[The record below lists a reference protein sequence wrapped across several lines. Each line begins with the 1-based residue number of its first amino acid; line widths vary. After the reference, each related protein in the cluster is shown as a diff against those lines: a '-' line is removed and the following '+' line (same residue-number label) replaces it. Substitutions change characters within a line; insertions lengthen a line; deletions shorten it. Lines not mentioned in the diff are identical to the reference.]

1 MLSSSV
7 KSGRVPDTE
16 QTNGMVTSLWFS
28 FECLGG
34 YLGSAGGGIAYDEI
48 GFRNSTLIIIGIQVD
63 LLITEMANKGGLKS
77 WKFCERNKWMPPS
90 PFSRIF
96 QYPVCKTKTNMLFS
110 LF

>member
-48 GFRNSTLIIIGIQVD
+48 GFRNSTLIIIGIQVGLSIRWLHD
-63 LLITEMANKGGLKS
+63 NARPLLH
-77 WKFCERNKWMPPS
+77 R
-90 PFSRIF
+90 
-96 QYPVCKTKTNMLFS
+96 
-110 LF
+110 

>member
-48 GFRNSTLIIIGIQVD
+48 GFRNSTLIIIGIQVG
-63 LLITEMANKGGLKS
+63 LLIRWLHDDA
-77 WKFCERNKWMPPS
+77 RP
-90 PFSRIF
+90 
-96 QYPVCKTKTNMLFS
+96 LFHR
-110 LF
+110 